1 MFMTDQ
7 KDLLAAELYIKAV
20 LPVLKVLLK
29 DDPKTAKR
37 FAEVD
42 AHIVFRAKYNNGF
55 LGANLHFNKG
65 ELFINEEELTSGD
78 IMFTFSTV
86 KKMNSFLAG
95 GIALPTIK
103 GFTNIK
109 LLSSFITIL
118 LMLKLMMPNARPK
131 DEHKRYL
138 KVKLALYMVSTALS
152 KLNKS
157 GDPDMTEWTGRQP
170 DRVYQLSVAG
180 TDIAVYLRVKAGKT
194 KAGRGFYTR
203 KRPFVHMKFNGI
215 DGALKVLLKDAEFVD
230 AVDNKYIA
238 IEGSPEYA
246 ANINDFMMRIQA
258 LTT

>member
-1 MFMTDQ
+1 MTSK

-20 LPVLKVLLK
+20 FPVLKVLLK
-29 DDPKTAKR
+29 DDPKTADR
-37 FAEVD
+37 FKNTD
-42 AHIVFRAKYNNGF
+42 AKIILRAKHEGGF
-55 LGANLHFNKG
+55 LGANLHFKLG
-65 ELFINEEELTSGD
+65 ELHIDEEDLENGD
-78 IMFTFSTV
+78 IIFTFGGV
-86 KKMNSFLAG
+86 KQMNSFLAG
-95 GIALPTIK
+95 GIALPSIK
-103 GFTNIK
+103 GFTKIK
-109 LLSSFITIL
+109 LLTRFVSML
-118 LMLKLMMPNARPK
+118 LMLKLMMPDARPK

-157 GDPDMTEWTGRQP
+157 GDRDMKEWTGRQP
-170 DRVYQLSVAG
+170 DRIYQLSVDG

-194 KAGRGFYTR
+194 KAGRGMYQR

-230 AVDNKYIA
+230 AVDKQYIA

>member
-1 MFMTDQ
+1 MAMTEP
-7 KDLLAAELYIKAV
+7 KDLLASELYIKAV
-20 LPVLKVLLK
+20 FPVLKVLLK

-37 FAEVD
+37 FEDVD
-42 AHIVFRAKYNNGF
+42 AHIVIRAKYNEGY
-55 LGANLHFNKG
+55 LGANLHFKKG
-65 ELFINEEELTSGD
+65 ELGINEEELTAGD
-78 IMFTFSTV
+78 IIFTFPSV

-95 GIALPTIK
+95 GIALPSIK
-103 GFTNIK
+103 GFANIK
-109 LLSSFITIL
+109 LLVSFISML
-118 LMLKLMMPNARPK
+118 LMLKLMMPDARPK

-157 GDPDMTEWTGRQP
+157 GDPDMNEWTGRQP
-170 DRVYQLSVAG
+170 DRIYQLSVDG

-194 KAGRGFYTR
+194 KAGRGMYTR

-215 DGALKVLLKDAEFVD
+215 DGALKVLLKDAEFVE
-230 AVDNKYIA
+230 AVDNKYIS

-246 ANINDFMMRIQA
+246 ANINDFMMRIQS